1 LTGIRN
7 KRSRIELYYHILKT
21 CNDTKVHTRSFLNSK
36 LSISFAQ
43 VNEYILNL
51 NDLGLLEIDHCN
63 KSVRTTLKG
72 KEFIKKF
79 DYLTNQVKN
88 ND

>member
-1 LTGIRN
+1 MRN

-21 CNDTKVHTRSFLNSK
+21 CADTIHTRSSLNSK
-36 LSISFAQ
+36 LLISFAQ
-43 VNEYILNL
+43 LNDYLFIL

-63 KSVRTTLKG
+63 KSVSTTLKG
-72 KEFIKKF
+72 KEFVKKF

-88 ND
+88 KE